1 MTDVTEQPLAANI
14 CWLLSRASYNLTTE
28 LTAALEDVDMSPRAH
43 EVLIAAASGEH
54 TQTALVHLVG
64 LDKTT
69 LMVTL
74 DQLEQ
79 AGLVE
84 RKVSSHDRRARVIT
98 LTAAGKRKLD
108 EADQILDRIRGEV
121 LESLPAGERTAL
133 VSALQRLMSGRL
145 ATPAATSRPVR
156 RRAPRT

>member
-1 MTDVTEQPLAANI
+1 MTDVAEQPLTANL

-28 LTAALEDVDMSPRAH
+28 LTAALEAVDMSPRAH
-43 EVLIAAASGEH
+43 EVLIVAASGEH
-54 TQTALVHLVG
+54 TQTALVQLAG

-74 DQLEQ
+74 DQLEE

-84 RKVSSHDRRARVIT
+84 RKVSSQDRRARVVA
-98 LTAAGKRKLD
+98 LTPAGKRKLR

-121 LESLPAGERTAL
+121 LASLPADERTAL
-133 VSALQRLMSGRL
+133 VTALQRLVSGRL
-145 ATPAATSRPVR
+145 AAPAKTSKPVR
-156 RRAPRT
+156 RRAPRP